1 MEVFNDFLKIEE
13 PLVITIGTYDAIHI
27 GHLEIINRMM
37 ETKIKNA
44 IISFYPPPFIY
55 FGFENHV
62 LFTLNEKIEILKD
75 LNINYLFSLK
85 FDEKIKNLDSR
96 DFIEIII
103 KFLNVKKIIVGDSFK
118 FGKDRKGN
126 KEILIDLGK
135 KINFDVETVE
145 EKKINNEKISSSKIR
160 KFIEEG
166 YIEKANEFLVKN
178 YFIYIKKENDK
189 YLIDRL
195 KLLPKD
201 GVYEVKINENDKKIL
216 NIDQR
221 KLYFNENIDLKEFR
235 LEFLKRLK

>member
-135 KINFDVETVE
+135 KNNFDVETVE

-221 KLYFNENIDLKEFR
+221 KLYFNEKIDLKEFR

>member
-85 FDEKIKNLDSR
+85 FDEKIKNLDSKE
-96 DFIEIII
+96 FIEIII

-118 FGKDRKGN
+118 FGKNRKGN

-135 KINFDVETVE
+135 KFNFDVETVE
-145 EKKINNEKISSSKIR
+145 EKKINNEKISSSKLR

-178 YFIYIKKENDK
+178 FFIYLKKENDK

-201 GVYEVKINENDKKIL
+201 GVYEVKINEDDKKIL

-221 KLYFNENIDLKEFR
+221 KLYFNEKIDLKEFR